1 MLWKSHF
8 FIEFWLEE
16 EAPFE
21 VDEIAERIV

>member
-1 MLWKSHF
+1 MLWKRHF
-8 FIEFWLEE
+8 FVDFWREE